1 MIKTRESQKKAF
13 NHLLTNVIQLDKDD
27 ILRKVLSTH
36 GITTISQV
44 LIMKSDSIDGLDYR
58 EQDGA
63 ALEHTPAHVIAVLHI
78 LKAWNAYLLQTLQLK
93 IVDWEDESYVNPGDY
108 MEFCLNIFNPDMD
121 TGSVIQSPS
130 KSPFNPSPSPSS
142 NVKVRKA
149 DLAHEFR
156 KGVKRDKSH
165 YTVLKDEK
173 HWDEWKRQTIATI
186 YAHGCENI
194 ISSSYNPV
202 TAEDILLFQEQQKY
216 MFDVLTFILRTPM
229 GKHFVR
235 QHENTRDAQSVW
247 RDYINHMRTSTKADI
262 ELEDLLT
269 SLTSL
274 RISPNFRG
282 NTEGFLLDWLDKIRR
297 YEELTPKSTW
307 FPDPMKKAM
316 LQNAVAHLAMFKRV
330 KLADQLEIA
339 KGRGPL
345 PYQDY
350 VTLLQSVAATYDHAS
365 SSSPN
370 RGTRLLTN
378 IHQITDGPSEY
389 EYEDS
394 DHVPNQNEVDDSY
407 FGSFLQANRS
417 DFRRRPNLPKE
428 VWQKLTRADQL
439 VWDQMSD
446 FGKRG
451 VIFGLRNSNSSM
463 QHHPSSSST
472 IPNPSTP
479 STFTQPPPP
488 RRRVQMIDQDGD
500 QGIEIQ
506 YEDSRSLNPSQM
518 LEVAKMNRD
527 SIDKPSQQSTLS
539 PADIRRVLSN
549 SAPKPSNTS
558 VNTHEYVVSR
568 SSTSTRNALVDR
580 GANGGLSG
588 HDSRIIVTTDRKVS
602 VSGID
607 NHELNDLSIVS
618 CGAVVSTN
626 RGEVIIVMHQYAR
639 IIDGPSIHS
648 AIQFEDYGLIVDEKS
663 KSLCRGRQL
672 IQTPDG
678 YLIPLSFTNGL
689 AYMKMRPYT
698 DKEWIELPH
707 VILTSDTEWDPSV
720 YDDDSNNLYD
730 LDPPPTIDYDIEYS
744 SQHPIMVS
752 HVQTHS
758 HTIVHELQIDSSA
771 SIVTPVPRNYELM
784 RKYFLNVSLNVVKK
798 TFESTTQYARSG
810 WITQHIYDTH
820 KAPFPALNVR
830 RRNECVAT
838 DTIFADTPAIFSGVT
853 AAQIFVGVSTGF
865 VDVFPLANDGQFA
878 STLMDVIRK
887 SGAMDVLISDRAQM
901 EISNKVK
908 DILRHLIIDDW
919 QSEAHYQHQ
928 NAAERR
934 YKHIK
939 RNVQNMLNIS
949 GATASCWLLCLE
961 YVVYVMNRMATK
973 SLSWRTPYESLTGI
987 TPDIS
992 VIYRFLFYDKIYFR
1006 NTNSRGDSH
1015 SFPSESNERL
1025 GRFVGF
1031 STHVGHGMTYKI
1043 LTSDTQQI
1051 IYRSRI
1057 RLASIQPNLRIDPP
1071 PSTTVSDTLPV
1082 IDSIPHQQ
1090 PDMPPILESDR
1101 DRTTESFRPMAVIDP
1116 DDLIGRTYITSPAD
1130 DGSQHRIK
1138 IVEKLDVLADEMNSM
1153 PEMQRFRATND
1164 KETIE
1169 EIVTYNQILQRLEKD
1184 DGELGEWKF
1193 KSITSH
1199 DGPLNQSSTKYNG
1212 SKWNVRV
1219 EWENGEITW
1228 EPLGIIAK
1236 SDPITCAIYAKE
1248 NGLLDTP
1255 GWIQFKK
1262 LARRQKKLIRMVN
1275 QAKLKSFRHSPIY
1288 KFGVQVPR
1296 NHAEAMEL
1304 DKRDGGTFWADAES
1318 KELNQIDEYNTF
1330 TDLGKGARPDSH
1342 RKIKVHMVYDVKPD
1356 LRRKAR
1362 LVAGGHLTPT
1372 PIHSVYSSVVSLR
1385 GLKISLFLAEL
1396 NKLEAWVTDV
1406 GNAYLEAYTEEKLYI
1421 VAGPEFREREGHT
1434 LVITKAL
1441 YGLKSSGL
1449 RWWEK
1454 LSEILNDLG
1463 FTASRAEDD
1472 IWMRDKQSHYEYIV
1486 RYVDDLL
1493 IVSSNPKAITDTLES
1508 KFKLKLKNTGPIK
1521 YHLGSDFDRDSDDR
1535 TLLMSPTK
1543 YITRMLD
1550 NYMRMF
1556 GTLPKEVI
1564 TPLIKGDHPELDA
1577 TSELD
1582 VDGVKKYQSLIGAL
1596 QWVVTLGRL
1605 DIAVAVM
1612 TLSSFRAAPREGHL
1626 ERAKRIYGYL
1636 RKMKHA
1642 AIRFRTGLPD
1652 YSSIPDEEYDWEKS
1666 IYGNME
1672 ESLPHDAPKAYGP
1685 PVIMTTYV
1693 DANLC
1698 HDFVTGRSVTGII
1711 HLLNQTIV
1719 HYLSKKQPLVETATY
1734 GSEYM
1739 AARIATEQIMDLR
1752 NTLRYLGVNLVG
1764 PTYMFGDNK
1773 TVVDSSCKPKSKLHK
1788 RHVLLSY
1795 HRVREAIAAKVIKF
1809 VFIDGNLN
1817 PADILSKLW
1826 GYQQIK
1832 TRLKAMLFWK
1842 GDTADISE

>member
-1 MIKTRESQKKAF
+1 M
-13 NHLLTNVIQLDKDD
+13 
-27 ILRKVLSTH
+27 
-36 GITTISQV
+36 
-44 LIMKSDSIDGLDYR
+44 
-58 EQDGA
+58 
-63 ALEHTPAHVIAVLHI
+63 
-78 LKAWNAYLLQTLQLK
+78 
-93 IVDWEDESYVNPGDY
+93 
-108 MEFCLNIFNPDMD
+108 
-121 TGSVIQSPS
+121 
-130 KSPFNPSPSPSS
+130 
-142 NVKVRKA
+142 
-149 DLAHEFR
+149 
-156 KGVKRDKSH
+156 
-165 YTVLKDEK
+165 
-173 HWDEWKRQTIATI
+173 
-186 YAHGCENI
+186 
-194 ISSSYNPV
+194 
-202 TAEDILLFQEQQKY
+202 
-216 MFDVLTFILRTPM
+216 
-229 GKHFVR
+229 
-235 QHENTRDAQSVW
+235 
-247 RDYINHMRTSTKADI
+247 
-262 ELEDLLT
+262 
-269 SLTSL
+269 
-274 RISPNFRG
+274 
-282 NTEGFLLDWLDKIRR
+282 
-297 YEELTPKSTW
+297 
-307 FPDPMKKAM
+307 
-316 LQNAVAHLAMFKRV
+316 
-330 KLADQLEIA
+330 
-339 KGRGPL
+339 
-345 PYQDY
+345 
-350 VTLLQSVAATYDHAS
+350 
-365 SSSPN
+365 
-370 RGTRLLTN
+370 
-378 IHQITDGPSEY
+378 
-389 EYEDS
+389 
-394 DHVPNQNEVDDSY
+394 
-407 FGSFLQANRS
+407 
-417 DFRRRPNLPKE
+417 
-428 VWQKLTRADQL
+428 
-439 VWDQMSD
+439 
-446 FGKRG
+446 
-451 VIFGLRNSNSSM
+451 
-463 QHHPSSSST
+463 
-472 IPNPSTP
+472 
-479 STFTQPPPP
+479 
-488 RRRVQMIDQDGD
+488 
-500 QGIEIQ
+500 
-506 YEDSRSLNPSQM
+506 
-518 LEVAKMNRD
+518 
-527 SIDKPSQQSTLS
+527 
-539 PADIRRVLSN
+539 
-549 SAPKPSNTS
+549 
-558 VNTHEYVVSR
+558 
-568 SSTSTRNALVDR
+568 
-580 GANGGLSG
+580 
-588 HDSRIIVTTDRKVS
+588 
-602 VSGID
+602 
-607 NHELNDLSIVS
+607 
-618 CGAVVSTN
+618 
-626 RGEVIIVMHQYAR
+626 
-639 IIDGPSIHS
+639 
-648 AIQFEDYGLIVDEKS
+648 
-663 KSLCRGRQL
+663 
-672 IQTPDG
+672 
-678 YLIPLSFTNGL
+678 
-689 AYMKMRPYT
+689 
-698 DKEWIELPH
+698 
-707 VILTSDTEWDPSV
+707 
-720 YDDDSNNLYD
+720 
-730 LDPPPTIDYDIEYS
+730 
-744 SQHPIMVS
+744 
-752 HVQTHS
+752 
-758 HTIVHELQIDSSA
+758 QIDTSA
-771 SIVTPVPRNYELM
+771 SVVTPVPRNYDLM
-784 RKYFLNVSLNVVKK
+784 RKYFLNVPLNVVKK

-838 DTIFADTPAIFSGVT
+838 DTIFADTPAIFSGVK
-853 AAQIFVGVSTGF
+853 AAQIFVGVDTGF

-901 EISNKVK
+901 EVSNKVK

-939 RNVQNMLNIS
+939 RNVQNVLNIS
-949 GATASCWLLCLE
+949 GAPPSCWLLCLE
-961 YVVYVMNRMATK
+961 YVSYIMNRMATK
-973 SLSWRTPYESLTGI
+973 SLRWRTPYESLTGI

-1006 NTNSRGDSH
+1006 NTNSRGESH
-1015 SFPSESNERL
+1015 SFPSASNERL

-1043 LTSDTQQI
+1043 LTSDTQQV

-1057 RLASIQPNLRIDPP
+1057 RLASIQPNLRIDPLDP
-1071 PSTTVSDTLPV
+1071 PSTPTVSDNQ
-1082 IDSIPHQQ
+1082 PHDQ
-1090 PDMPPILESDR
+1090 
-1101 DRTTESFRPMAVIDP
+1101 TTETSRPMAVIDP
-1116 DDLIGRTYITSPAD
+1116 DDIIGRTYLTLPAD
-1130 DGSQHRIK
+1130 DGTQTRIK
-1138 IVEKLDVLADEMNSM
+1138 IVEKLDALEDEMNLM

-1164 KETIE
+1164 EGTIE
-1169 EIVTYNQILQRLEKD
+1169 EIVTYNQVLQKLEKD
-1184 DGELGEWKF
+1184 DGDLGEWKF
-1193 KSITSH
+1193 KAITSH
-1199 DGPLNQSSTKYNG
+1199 DGPLSQSSTQYNG

-1255 GWIQFKK
+1255 GWVQFKK
-1262 LARRQKKLIRMVN
+1262 LARRQKKLIRMAN
-1275 QAKLKSFRHSPIY
+1275 QAKLKSFRHSSVY
-1288 KFGVQVPR
+1288 KFGVQVPH

-1304 DKRDGGTFWADAES
+1304 DKRDGGNLWAEAES
-1318 KELNQIDEYNTF
+1318 RELNQIDEYDTF
-1330 TDLGKGARPDSH
+1330 TDLGKGARPKDH
-1342 RKIKVHMVYDVKPD
+1342 RKIRVHMVYDVKPD

-1396 NKLEAWVTDV
+1396 NKLEAWATDV

-1421 VAGPEFREREGHT
+1421 VAGPEFRVREGHT

-1449 RWWEK
+1449 RWWER

-1463 FTASRAEDD
+1463 FTASKAEDD
-1472 IWMRDKQSHYEYIV
+1472 IWMRDKRSHYEYIV

-1493 IVSSNPKAITDTLES
+1493 IVSSNPKSITDTLES

-1521 YHLGSDFDRDSDDR
+1521 YHLGSNFDRDSDDH

-1543 YITRMLD
+1543 YIIRMLD
-1550 NYMRMF
+1550 NYTRMF

-1564 TPLIKGDHPELDA
+1564 TPLVKGDHPELDA
-1577 TSELD
+1577 TNELG
-1582 VDGVKKYQSLIGAL
+1582 VDGIKKYQSLLGAL
-1596 QWVVTLGRL
+1596 QWAVTLGRL
-1605 DIAVAVM
+1605 DIACAVM

-1652 YSSIPDEEYDWEKS
+1652 YSSIPNEEYDWEKS

-1672 ESLPHDAPKAYGP
+1672 ESLPHDTPKAYGP

-1773 TVVDSSCKPKSKLHK
+1773 TVVDSSSKPKSKLHK

-1809 VFIDGNLN
+1809 VFIDGNIN